1 MYVLPFIL
9 KKKDFFQ
16 YLVSRGLYVLSL
28 VNIKKHMDKKAEFK
42 FRMILGII
50 IIGATV
56 FLSFRYLLKG
66 PPFIKVMAIGLVAG
80 VAYLVIDHLI
90 KKSKENKDERF

>member
-1 MYVLPFIL
+1 
-9 KKKDFFQ
+9 
-16 YLVSRGLYVLSL
+16 
-28 VNIKKHMDKKAEFK
+28 MDKKSAFN
-42 FRMILGII
+42 FRIFIGVI

-80 VAYLVIDHLI
+80 VSYLVIDHLI
-90 KKSKENKDERF
+90 KKSKENKNE

>member
-1 MYVLPFIL
+1 
-9 KKKDFFQ
+9 
-16 YLVSRGLYVLSL
+16 
-28 VNIKKHMDKKAEFK
+28 
-42 FRMILGII
+42 MILGVI

-66 PPFIKVMAIGLVAG
+66 SPFIKVMAIGLVAG

>member
-1 MYVLPFIL
+1 
-9 KKKDFFQ
+9 
-16 YLVSRGLYVLSL
+16 
-28 VNIKKHMDKKAEFK
+28 MDKKSAFT
-42 FRMILGII
+42 FRIFIGVI

-80 VAYLVIDHLI
+80 VSYLVIDHLI
-90 KKSKENKDERF
+90 KKSKENKNE

>member
-1 MYVLPFIL
+1 
-9 KKKDFFQ
+9 
-16 YLVSRGLYVLSL
+16 
-28 VNIKKHMDKKAEFK
+28 MDKKSAFT
-42 FRMILGII
+42 FRIFLGVI

-80 VAYLVIDHLI
+80 VSYLVIDNLI
-90 KKSKENKDERF
+90 KKSKENKNE

>member
-1 MYVLPFIL
+1 M
-9 KKKDFFQ
+9 KKMKLSQIVVF
-16 YLVSRGLYVLSL
+16 STLYVISL
-28 VNIKKHMDKKAEFK
+28 QNYKEHMDKRAEFK
-42 FRMILGII
+42 FRIILGVI
-50 IIGATV
+50 IIGASV

>member
-1 MYVLPFIL
+1 
-9 KKKDFFQ
+9 
-16 YLVSRGLYVLSL
+16 
-28 VNIKKHMDKKAEFK
+28 MDKNSAFT
-42 FRMILGII
+42 FRIFIGVI

-80 VAYLVIDHLI
+80 VSYLVIDHLI
-90 KKSKENKDERF
+90 KKSKENKNE

>member
-1 MYVLPFIL
+1 
-9 KKKDFFQ
+9 
-16 YLVSRGLYVLSL
+16 
-28 VNIKKHMDKKAEFK
+28 MDKKSAFT
-42 FRMILGII
+42 FRIFIGVI

-80 VAYLVIDHLI
+80 VSYLVIDNLI
-90 KKSKENKDERF
+90 KKSKENKNE

>member
-1 MYVLPFIL
+1 
-9 KKKDFFQ
+9 
-16 YLVSRGLYVLSL
+16 
-28 VNIKKHMDKKAEFK
+28 MDRKSAFT
-42 FRMILGII
+42 FRIFLGVI

-80 VAYLVIDHLI
+80 VSYLVIDHLI
-90 KKSKENKDERF
+90 KKSKENKNE

>member
-1 MYVLPFIL
+1 
-9 KKKDFFQ
+9 
-16 YLVSRGLYVLSL
+16 
-28 VNIKKHMDKKAEFK
+28 MDKKSAFT
-42 FRMILGII
+42 FRIFLGVI

-80 VAYLVIDHLI
+80 VSYLVIDHLI
-90 KKSKENKDERF
+90 KKSKENKNE

>member
-1 MYVLPFIL
+1 
-9 KKKDFFQ
+9 
-16 YLVSRGLYVLSL
+16 
-28 VNIKKHMDKKAEFK
+28 MDKKSQFK
-42 FRMILGII
+42 FRMILGVI

-66 PPFIKVMAIGLVAG
+66 PPFIKVMALGLVAG

>member
-1 MYVLPFIL
+1 ME
-9 KKKDFFQ
+9 KR
-16 YLVSRGLYVLSL
+16 S
-28 VNIKKHMDKKAEFK
+28 EFK
-42 FRMILGII
+42 FRILLGVIV
-50 IIGATV
+50 IGATI

-90 KKSKENKDERF
+90 KKSKKNKDERI